1 MVKQAKVVANKL
13 AKSVQSNRIL
23 MIVCVFIVMG
33 LAVALINYLQ
43 NKTLE
48 RFTQQ
53 VVDLSDLS
61 ELTTAEHGNDHKDCA
76 HQNEDGRRHFC
87 GHCHTPGCA
96 EAHTQFTTK
105 YQSETGKA
113 YSNNTGYYIDDT
125 TRGLR
130 GIDQISAPP
139 GNSD

>member
-53 VVDLSDLS
+53 VVDLVDLTNP
-61 ELTTAEHGNDHKDCA
+61 ELDTAAHGNRHKECK
-76 HQNEDGRRHFC
+76 HQNEDGKRHFC

-96 EAHTQFTTK
+96 EAHTKFTTK
-105 YQSETGKA
+105 YQSETGEV
-113 YSNNTGYYIDDT
+113 YNNENTGYYVDET
-125 TRGLR
+125 TREIK
-130 GIDQISAPP
+130 GIDQMTM
-139 GNSD
+139 

>member
-53 VVDLSDLS
+53 VVDLDADGYP
-61 ELTTAEHGNDHKDCA
+61 ELTTAKHGNRHKDCK
-76 HQNEDGRRHFC
+76 HQNEDGKRHFC

-96 EAHTQFTTK
+96 EAHLQFTTK

-113 YSNNTGYYIDDT
+113 YNNENTGYYIDEN
-125 TRGLR
+125 TREIK
-130 GIDQISAPP
+130 GIDQMV
-139 GNSD
+139 D